1 MRSKRIIANLTL
13 ISMLLGCLAGCSK
26 GSSSAQEIMPTIEL
40 IEPVGTAQGYEKAS
54 FRNLS
59 MVSTY
64 SGIICPDTAE
74 YTYESALAFSSYA
87 ALPGEQVNSGDP
99 LFYSRSESI
108 EDDVEKIEDENA
120 ELVESFADYLED
132 YVYDLS
138 SAKKAEYKASVA
150 YQEIKNYEPSSEDD
164 PMYGFWARSVM
175 PSESAYKQ
183 SVMSREKLEQSYIEK
198 QQLFELDYNYNLKRI
213 ERLKEKENEG
223 SVTSG
228 MNGVV
233 VASAFYNAGDT
244 IAQGSSIIAVGD
256 PDDKE
261 IKCEFISKSIVNKAV
276 DVYAIIDGQRY
287 EVVYENMEPEEY
299 RRLMQKNDAVY
310 TTFKLAETAEDLPL
324 GKMATIVV
332 VEKRVTNALCVPK
345 GAVNKDDAGFFVYVL
360 DGEESIY
367 TPVQTGMSDGCYTEV
382 TYGVKEG
389 DKILYD
395 APYDLGT
402 KFGKVQKGNIVNT
415 FQSDG
420 YLFYPSAEWI
430 SNPAK
435 TGTCYLKKMCVSR
448 YEQVS
453 AGQLLCQVEITG
465 DSVETGR
472 IERKIQ
478 RQQERLV
485 DLYDQKTKTSDED
498 ELNSLDRA
506 IRERERSIEHLQ
518 KQLDKLTRYLGV
530 VDITAPYDGIVTDL
544 SELKDG
550 ELIGYDTK
558 LLQVSSNIS
567 SYIVVEDKGFLS
579 YGNEATVTI
588 KDQNGERTDISGT
601 VVTLNPYGLS
611 KELNT
616 GYALVKINSEDMDKL
631 IESGSNMQ
639 NGYWSRSR
647 YTVSATAKDMNN
659 VLLIPKTAAY
669 KSGNDTYVITK
680 GDDGE
685 VRLVKF
691 YAGGADNANYW
702 VAYGDITEG
711 MEICLE

>member
-1 MRSKRIIANLTL
+1 MRRHRIIANLM
-13 ISMLLGCLAGCSK
+13 IVPMLLMSLAGCASK
-26 GSSSAQEIMPTIEL
+26 ETASENIMPTIEL
-40 IEPVGTAQGYEKAS
+40 IEPVGTAQGYEKAA
-54 FRNLS
+54 FRDICV
-59 MVSTY
+59 VSTY
-64 SGIICPDTAE
+64 SGIICPDTVE

-87 ALPGEQVNSGDP
+87 ALPGESVSAGDP
-99 LFYSRSESI
+99 LFSSRSESI

-120 ELVESFADYLED
+120 ELVESYADYLED
-132 YVYDLS
+132 YVYNLS
-138 SAKKAEYKASVA
+138 QAKKAEYKASVA
-150 YQEIKNYEPSSEDD
+150 YQEIKNNEPESEDD
-164 PMYGFWARSVM
+164 PMYSFWARSVM
-175 PSESAYKQ
+175 PSESSYKQ

-198 QQLFELDYNYNLKRI
+198 QELFELDYDYNLKRI
-213 ERLKEKENEG
+213 KRLQERENEG
-223 SVTSG
+223 SVTST

-233 VASAFYNAGDT
+233 VASGYYNAGDM
-244 IAQGSSIIAVGD
+244 IPQGTAITAVGN

-261 IKCEFISKSIVNKAV
+261 IKCEFVSKSIVNKAI
-276 DVYAIIDGQRY
+276 DVYAIIDGKRY

-299 RRLMQKNDAVY
+299 RRLLQKNDAVY
-310 TTFKLAETAEDLPL
+310 TTFKLADTNDDIPL
-324 GKMATIVV
+324 GKYALIVV
-332 VEKRVTNALCVPK
+332 VEKKVTNALCVPK
-345 GAVNKDDAGFFVYVL
+345 DAINKDDAGFFVYVL
-360 DGEESIY
+360 DGEESVY
-367 TPVQTGMSDGCYTEV
+367 TPVQIGMSDSCYTEV

-402 KFGKVQKGNIVNT
+402 KFGKVTKGSVVNT

-435 TGTCYLKKMCVSR
+435 NGTCYLKTMCVSR
-448 YEQVS
+448 YEQVTE
-453 AGQLLCQVEITG
+453 GQLLCQVEITG

-478 RQQERLV
+478 RQNERLV
-485 DLYDQKTKTSDED
+485 DLYDQKTKTNDED

-518 KQLDKLTRYLGV
+518 KQLEKLTRYIGV
-530 VDITAPYDGIVTDL
+530 VDIKAPYDGIVTDI

-550 ELIGYDTK
+550 ELIGYDTR

-579 YGNEATVTI
+579 YGNEVTVTI
-588 KDQNGERTDISGT
+588 KDQDGARTDISGM
-601 VVTLNPYGLS
+601 VVSLNPYGLS
-611 KELNT
+611 KDLNM
-616 GYALVKINSEDMDKL
+616 GYTLVKINSEDMDKL
-631 IESGSNMQ
+631 VESGSNMS

-647 YTVSATAKDMNN
+647 YTVSATAKDMSN
-659 VLLIPKTAAY
+659 VLLIPKNSVY
-669 KSGNDTYVITK
+669 KTGNDTYVITK

-685 VRLVKF
+685 IRLVKF
-691 YAGGADNANYW
+691 YAGGADNQNYW